1 MFFEVKKVKLIR
13 NITITIAIITMT
25 VCLCSCGFTT
35 FDNFKATF
43 IDKPQDKEAT
53 VQIGVLEPV
62 TGADSNAAE
71 DEIRGIQLA
80 NKVHPNT
87 GGKIVSLVFSDC
99 KSNIDATETA
109 VQTLITKQPMVILG
123 SYASV
128 YSLAASPYIKEAKI
142 PAIAISNT
150 NPLIT
155 RNNPYYFRVC
165 YAESNQGDILARY
178 VLSKKQKE
186 AGVLTPEGNDVAL
199 AKATAFADRIK
210 AETDNEDA
218 VPFYEYYHTGQKDFT
233 EVLTNLK
240 ASGIKY
246 VILPGDYTDAAN
258 IISEAARMDL
268 DVQFLGDTS
277 WATDDFRKALD
288 SGVKNKNMAFVQFFA
303 TEGNVEGEAVT
314 EERTSFLDA
323 YHEEYG
329 EDSEPSENM
338 ALGYDAY
345 FVAVD
350 AIGKAPKGATSQDIA
365 NILADPAYSFE
376 GASGSINFNSD
387 GDPIKTAY
395 ISKWSKGKIVT
406 IATIEALK

>member
-1 MFFEVKKVKLIR
+1 MVKLFR
-13 NITITIAIITMT
+13 NTIVTVVLAVMT
-25 VCLCSCGFTT
+25 VCLCSCSFTT
-35 FDNFKATF
+35 FDNFKAAF
-43 IDKPQDKEAT
+43 IDKPQEKEAT

-62 TGADSNAAE
+62 TGADSKAAE

-99 KSNIDATETA
+99 KSDIDATETA
-109 VQTLITKQPMVILG
+109 VQTLIAKEPMVILG
-123 SYASV
+123 SYGSV
-128 YSLAASPYIKEAKI
+128 YSLAASPFIKEAKI
-142 PAIAISNT
+142 PAIAITNT

-155 RNNPYYFRVC
+155 RNNTYYFRVC
-165 YAESNQGDILARY
+165 YAESNQGDILAKY
-178 VLSKKQKE
+178 VLSKKQKK
-186 AGVLTPEGNDVAL
+186 AGILTPEGNDVAL

-218 VPFYEYYHTGQKDFT
+218 ITFYENYRTGEKDFSK
-233 EVLTNLK
+233 VLADLER
-240 ASGIKY
+240 SGVKY
-246 VILPGDYTDAAN
+246 VLLPGDYLDAAN
-258 IISEAARMDL
+258 IITQAARMKL

-277 WATDDFRKALD
+277 WGTEEFLKALGK
-288 SGVKNKNMAFVQFFA
+288 GVKNRNIAFVQFFA
-303 TEGNVEGEAVT
+303 AEGNVEGEAVT
-314 EERTSFLDA
+314 EERTAFLDA
-323 YHEEYG
+323 YAEEYG
-329 EDSEPSENM
+329 SDSEPSENM

-350 AIGKAPKGATSQDIA
+350 AISKAPKDATSQDIA
-365 NILADPAYSFE
+365 EILADPAYSFE
-376 GASGSINFNSD
+376 GASGAINFNSD